1 MIQFKLQGSD
11 ATALIGGTTVI
22 MIIIISLIAYKG
34 NGLNKTTDYFIEGL
48 QFGFKIFGP
57 VIPIAALFYLGDSG
71 FVKIIGDYLPKGSH
85 GIINDLGIALSQTV
99 PLNQYVSGN
108 INYRWCHNRLR
119 WIWFFRYIACW
130 FHCKPFR
137 NSFRSW
143 NSYINSTRTNC
154 GYMDRGGTLIPWA
167 LIPAAAI
174 CKVDP
179 FELAR
184 RNFYRLLSV

>member
-119 WIWFFRYIACW
+119 WIWFSGISLAGSIANL
-130 FHCKPFR
+130 F
-137 NSFRSW
+137 
-143 NSYINSTRTNC
+143 
-154 GYMDRGGTLIPWA
+154 GTA
-167 LIPAAAI
+167 LGHGTATLTALGQIAAI
-174 CKVDP
+174 WTG
-179 FELAR
+179 AGR
-184 RNFYRLLSV
+184 